1 MEALKT
7 TNPLRLLLVDDHL
20 LFRQSLSSMLASW
33 PEVEVVSECGEG
45 KECLQLVE
53 RLQPDVVVLD
63 ITLEGR
69 SGLDLAPRIQELAP
83 ESKILIL
90 SMHHNVNFVY
100 RAFKIGC
107 KGYIL
112 KSDSIDELKKGIK
125 TVGLGKNFLSSGI
138 ASDFL
143 DHIISQV
150 ESKGS
155 SLSLLMTPREKE
167 VGSLLVQGRTTEE
180 VADDLCVSAKTIRV
194 HIANLRKKFGCKSRT
209 ELILQL
215 REIDEF

>member
-33 PEVEVVSECGEG
+33 PDVEIVSECGEG

-53 RLQPDVVVLD
+53 RLQPDVIVLD

-107 KGYIL
+107 KGYVL

-125 TVGLGKNFLSSGI
+125 TVGLGKNYLSSGI

-150 ESKGS
+150 ECNNN
-155 SLSLLMTPREKE
+155 SLSLLTQREKE
-167 VGSLLVQGRTTEE
+167 VCSLLVQGRSTDEM
-180 VADDLCVSAKTIRV
+180 ADDLCVSPKTIRV
-194 HIANLRKKFGCKSRT
+194 HVANLKKKLGCKSRT
-209 ELILQL
+209 ELILNL
-215 REIDEF
+215 RETDEL